1 MGQIVFRDN
10 LSTVEYELTKMRPN
24 FRKKK
29 TPRYVFQKK
38 IIQLPL
44 LNYSILTILIF
55 YIEIDFENKILV
67 TFEPPTQLN
76 SFQ

>member
-24 FRKKK
+24 FRKK

-67 TFEPPTQLN
+67 TFEAPTQLN
-76 SFQ
+76 SF

>member
-1 MGQIVFRDN
+1 MYF
-10 LSTVEYELTKMRPN
+10 K
-24 FRKKK
+24 
-29 TPRYVFQKK
+29 KK
-38 IIQLPL
+38 IIQLAL

-76 SFQ
+76 SF